1 MYRYY
6 IIYIYIFCKMS
17 IWKNVITIQGLTRS
31 WSVNNCR
38 VDIESE
44 VYYDLWLWIPQI
56 WEICNFYPFLPPWVG
71 LPCHLLICTNV
82 NYLLHWCRAYE
93 HLEDG
98 VKLKWSVLKY
108 SIERPGFGVSFRDID
123 LMLVDSA
130 KRYAPNSIFHVFFG
144 VRVGFCYSRHWRVV
158 ANQSV

>member
-1 MYRYY
+1 
-6 IIYIYIFCKMS
+6 MS

-56 WEICNFYPFLPPWVG
+56 WEIRNFYPFLPPWVG

-82 NYLLHWCRAYE
+82 NYLLHWCQPLIQSLWTPRGWSEAE
-93 HLEDG
+93 GISCALHQNIW
-98 VKLKWSVLKY
+98 KWSVLKY
-108 SIERPGFGVSFRDID
+108 SIERPGFGYHLETYIWCWLIPQKDMHQTVCLNNNLFLRGVELLSVAVDI
-123 LMLVDSA
+123 
-130 KRYAPNSIFHVFFG
+130 PEP
-144 VRVGFCYSRHWRVV
+144 
-158 ANQSV
+158 